1 MRALVVA
8 PEPFFS
14 PRGTPLSVYYR
25 TQVMAE
31 LGVEV
36 DLLTYGQGEDVEIP
50 GVRILRTPAF
60 ERLGLVPVGPSLLK
74 LFLDLFLVGRTLA
87 LLMRHR
93 YDFVHAH
100 EESVF
105 FCRFLKPFFG
115 SKLVYDMHSS
125 LPQQLTNFAFTRSR
139 LLIGLFEKLEDSSL
153 RAADAVIT
161 ISPALADYAR
171 DRMPDPDRHFLI
183 ENSLIDEVR
192 LKNPATGG
200 ATAAGWLRQIPT
212 DRSVVGYAGTFESY
226 QGLDLLIDAFALVRQ
241 SRPDAFLL
249 MIGGSPAQV
258 ESYQDHARRRGLA
271 DDTLFTGTLAQPEA
285 RRLLERADVL
295 TSPRRTGTNTP
306 LKIYAYLASG
316 KPFVATRIPSHTQL
330 LTERVCFLADP
341 EPAALADAI
350 LAAMSSEKR
359 QRTVDAARSFYDERY
374 SRRVYLGKMR
384 DLLEGLA

>member
-1 MRALVVA
+1 
-8 PEPFFS
+8 
-14 PRGTPLSVYYR
+14 
-25 TQVMAE
+25 MAE

-50 GVRILRTPAF
+50 GVRILRIPGF
-60 ERLGLVPVGPSLLK
+60 ERLGPVPVGPSLLK
-74 LFLDLFLVGRTLA
+74 LFLDLFLVGRTLT
-87 LLMRHR
+87 LLLRHR

-139 LLIGLFEKLEDSSL
+139 LLIGLFERLEDSCL

-161 ISPALADYAR
+161 ISPALAEYAR
-171 DRMPDPDRHFLI
+171 GRMPDPDRHFLI
-183 ENSLIDEVR
+183 ENSLIDKVR
-192 LKNPATGG
+192 LKNPPAEEAG
-200 ATAAGWLRQIPT
+200 AAEWSGRIPA

-226 QGLDLLIDAFALVRQ
+226 QGLDLLIDAFALLRQ
-241 SRPDAFLL
+241 RRPDAFLL

-258 ESYQDHARRRGLA
+258 ESHRDRARRQKLGE
-271 DDTLFTGTLAQPEA
+271 DILFTGTLAQPVA
-285 RRLLERADVL
+285 QRLLGRADVL
-295 TSPRRTGTNTP
+295 TSPRSTGTNTP

-330 LTERVCFLADP
+330 LTDGLCFLADP

-350 LAAMSSEKR
+350 LAAMSSETR

-374 SRRVYLGKMR
+374 SRRAYLSKMQA
-384 DLLEGLA
+384 LLEGLA